1 MVEKVYGFTPPPLVG
16 KIVSD
21 KSDPASSNDQQIF
34 RKGGTHT
41 LAVSHQEE
49 LDKTA
54 PAIAPVLSNAFTA
67 TTAMSRASTSHRL
80 QPTRLYPGPK
90 SGDDEGYALV
100 VRTDVGE
107 GALFQKGEEKKMSSG
122 GSDVPI
128 EYDDAEIYSANTARK
143 ETTDQDM
150 EFAHLLNLIRNPEPS
165 RATAQAI
172 IAAASLKV
180 SDENANSLKIE
191 TTALLN
197 CNHEWSQ
204 VAAAKF
210 LADSIQT
217 GESWQQIVVAALTA
231 AKNIP
236 ESAKSTSRAKSMRNL
251 LNRAISA
258 CPSLTAPSVLRMC
271 AGAQVPPHISNLV
284 GTWATKYTSTSEA
297 PVWHEILASLSLPD
311 KFQITEHSET
321 CATLK
326 LGKKDNKG
334 DPCIQLL
341 WNVNGFSSRW
351 KSGDLSPSSFNSSPD
366 SAKQRVKKRRYTRKL
381 AKDDFKAVVR
391 KAGYPDL
398 ISVIEAKMSLRKM
411 VSLPGFTTWCE
422 DKGYIYISLSCS
434 SSTTKGGAGYA
445 GIMTLSKFKPLST
458 KFDLA
463 NTPKDE
469 ARIITHEF
477 PSFVHISIYS
487 PCTGYDEVKM
497 KSRVNF
503 DSALS
508 DHIALQ
514 RRKFGKPMIC
524 SGDLNVNPRRQDW
537 HEKAFESLA
546 RLRHNC
552 GNEYHPGNSPSG
564 FSS

>member
-21 KSDPASSNDQQIF
+21 NSDLASSNNQQKF

-49 LDKTA
+49 LDK
-54 PAIAPVLSNAFTA
+54 IAPSIAPSLTNFFTA
-67 TTAMSRASTSHRL
+67 TTAMGRASTSPRVENFPIL
-80 QPTRLYPGPK
+80 VSFPIVCVFPYEMNTRIRKL
-90 SGDDEGYALV
+90 STLDE
-100 VRTDVGE
+100 E

-122 GSDVPI
+122 GFDVPI

-271 AGAQVPPHISNLV
+271 AGVQLPPHISNLV

-297 PVWHEILASLSLPD
+297 PV
-311 KFQITEHSET
+311 
-321 CATLK
+321 
-326 LGKKDNKG
+326 
-334 DPCIQLL
+334 
-341 WNVNGFSSRW
+341 
-351 KSGDLSPSSFNSSPD
+351 
-366 SAKQRVKKRRYTRKL
+366 
-381 AKDDFKAVVR
+381 
-391 KAGYPDL
+391 
-398 ISVIEAKMSLRKM
+398 
-411 VSLPGFTTWCE
+411 
-422 DKGYIYISLSCS
+422 
-434 SSTTKGGAGYA
+434 
-445 GIMTLSKFKPLST
+445 
-458 KFDLA
+458 
-463 NTPKDE
+463 
-469 ARIITHEF
+469 
-477 PSFVHISIYS
+477 
-487 PCTGYDEVKM
+487 
-497 KSRVNF
+497 
-503 DSALS
+503 
-508 DHIALQ
+508 
-514 RRKFGKPMIC
+514 
-524 SGDLNVNPRRQDW
+524 
-537 HEKAFESLA
+537 
-546 RLRHNC
+546 
-552 GNEYHPGNSPSG
+552 
-564 FSS
+564 